1 MVSFVNLRVLC
12 GLRFGDAIVDD
23 RVRTLTA
30 KKDPLEDAEDG
41 QSARDFHLEAG
52 ASVSRHE
59 QKGTL

>member
-12 GLRFGDAIVDD
+12 GLRFGNAIVDD

-41 QSARDFHLEAG
+41 QSARDFHLE
-52 ASVSRHE
+52 SRGVCFTPRAT
-59 QKGTL
+59 GTL